1 MAEYVKLGHYQ
12 SMTFLIPTPSGYRI
26 LGSSAAPRDAGRY
39 EFLISA
45 DLIDAESLS
54 IGTRL
59 PEFHGQ
65 PDFAELKKFMQR
77 NARDQDPTL
86 TGRKVRAH

>member
-1 MAEYVKLGHYQ
+1 MAEYGKLGHYQ

-26 LGSSAAPRDAGRY
+26 SGSTIASRDCGRY

-45 DLIDAESLS
+45 DLIDAESLA

-59 PEFHGQ
+59 PTFLGS
-65 PDFAELKKFMQR
+65 PDFAELKRLMQC
-77 NARDQDPTL
+77 NARDQDTTL
-86 TGRKVRAH
+86 NRARR